1 MESRLKYFPAPL
13 FAVVMGLSGLAIAY
27 QKAAAF
33 FGYPKI
39 IGTSLV
45 YLTIAV
51 FTIFAVTYLA
61 KLIKY
66 PEEVKEEFSHPVRI
80 NFFPAISI
88 CFLLLSIALHKMS
101 PVASKV
107 LWYIGA
113 PLHLFFTLY
122 VIRYWIVKNLEIK
135 HSNPAWFIPIV
146 GNVLV
151 PITGVNY
158 GGIEIAQFYFSIG
171 IFFWIVLFTII
182 LYRIVFH
189 HQMPAKFLPTL
200 FIFIAPAA
208 VGFIS
213 YVKIAEG
220 VANIT
225 NGVVHTQYIIFDFFA
240 HFLYDVGFFFTLLV
254 FFMFRLFVKV
264 PYAITWWAYTFPMA
278 AMTISSILNYHLN
291 KVALEKGVMKIDYV
305 FGMQK
310 DMLFYYLANA
320 LLWFTTLLIVY
331 VAYRTIRAALKR
343 EICVPE

>member
-1 MESRLKYFPAPL
+1 MESRLKHFPAPL
-13 FAVVMGLSGLAIAY
+13 FAVVMGLTGLAIAY
-27 QKAAAF
+27 QKAAHF

-45 YLTIAV
+45 YLAIAV
-51 FTIFAVTYLA
+51 FTVFAVTYLI

-66 PEEVKEEFSHPVRI
+66 PDAVKHEFSHPIRI

-88 CFLLLSIALHKMS
+88 CLLLFSIALHKMS
-101 PVASKV
+101 PTSSKI

-122 VIRYWIVKNLEIK
+122 VIRYWIVKNLEIH

-151 PITGVNY
+151 PITGVYY
-158 GGIEIAQFYFSIG
+158 GGVEIAQFYFSIG
-171 IFFWIVLFTII
+171 IFFWVILFTIV
-182 LYRIVFH
+182 LYRIIFH
-189 HQMPAKFLPTL
+189 HQFPAKFLPTL

-213 YVKIAEG
+213 YVKISEG
-220 VANIT
+220 VAHIT
-225 NGVVHTQYIIFDFFA
+225 GRAVHTQYILFDFFA
-240 HFLYDVGFFFTLLV
+240 HFLYDVGLFFTLLV

-278 AMTISSILNYHLN
+278 AMTIASILNYHLN
-291 KVALEKGVMKIDYV
+291 KIAIEKGIMKIDYV
-305 FGMQK
+305 FGIQK
-310 DMLFYYLANA
+310 DVVFYYLSNG
-320 LLWFTTLLIVY
+320 LLWFTTALIIY
-331 VAYRTIRAALKR
+331 VTFKTIIAALNR
-343 EICVPE
+343 QICIPE

>member
-1 MESRLKYFPAPL
+1 MESRLKHFPAPL

-27 QKAAAF
+27 QKAAVF

-45 YLTIAV
+45 YLTVAV
-51 FTIFAVTYLA
+51 FAVFALTYLA
-61 KLIKY
+61 KLVKY
-66 PEEVKEEFSHPVRI
+66 PDEVKKEFSHPVRI

-88 CFLLLSIALHKMS
+88 CLLLLSIALHKMS
-101 PVASKV
+101 PAASKI

-122 VIRYWIVKNLEIK
+122 VIRYWIVKNLEIN

-151 PITGVNY
+151 PITGVGY
-158 GGIEIAQFYFSIG
+158 AGVDVAQFYFSIG
-171 IFFWIVLFTII
+171 IFFWVVLFTII

-189 HQMPAKFLPTL
+189 HQLPAKFLPTL

-220 VANIT
+220 IAHIT
-225 NGVVHTQYIIFDFFA
+225 SGVVHTQYIIFDFFA
-240 HFLYDVGFFFTLLV
+240 HFLYDVGMFFTLLV

-278 AMTISSILNYHLN
+278 AMTIASILNYHLN
-291 KVALEKGVMKIDYV
+291 KVALQKGIMKVDYI
-305 FGMQK
+305 FGMEK
-310 DMLFYYLANA
+310 DMVFYYTANI
-320 LLWFTTLLIVY
+320 LLWFTTVLIVY
-331 VAYRTIRAALKR
+331 VTYKTIQAALKR
-343 EICVPE
+343 EICIPE